1 MLLYCNISYTSSF
14 SLISS
19 SLRRQDH
26 PDESQVTVIRRR
38 HNAKSLSL
46 YIRHNRD
53 LKLNKNPN
61 ESQETFAPPPPRRD
75 VDGDDRSKLLELSL
89 VTRRTPQFPGSIYA
103 QSASDADVAS
113 SLPSLR
119 KFLGSHGD
127 DDDDGESEREMI
139 VKALE
144 IRRKVT
150 KEIIKES
157 LVRKGRF
164 GITYATNVT
173 DRLGDFVDHVMIE
186 AAALKRLPE
195 FSESRF
201 NLRART
207 VIEDSNF
214 VALVRWLKHHEFS
227 YNRIAKI
234 ICMSK
239 GNLDS
244 IRIMIE
250 WLKTIHV
257 KGEFIGVA
265 FLRSGENIL
274 QRSREELDEVVEYLE
289 SNGVRRDWMG
299 YVVGRCPELLSFSME
314 EVKSRVDFFLKM
326 GMNQNDFGTM
336 VYDYPKIIGYFSF
349 EQMETKINYLKEFGL
364 STEEVGRLL
373 AFKPHLMG
381 CSIEERWKPLVKY
394 FYYLGIPKEG
404 MRRILVVKPILYCI
418 DLEKTIAP
426 KVRFLQEM
434 GIPNEAIG
442 NMLVKFPSLLTNS
455 LYKKI
460 RPVVIFLLTRAGVTQ
475 KNIGKVIAMDPA
487 LLGCSI
493 GTKLE
498 PNMRYYV
505 SLGIRFHQLGEM
517 IADFLML
524 LRYNVDNLRPK
535 YRYLRRTMI
544 RPLQDLIEFPRFF
557 SYSLE
562 RRIMPRHTIMVQN
575 RVNFKLRYML
585 ACTDEEFERRVKE
598 KVERRER
605 FEAGLGSD
613 SEDSQLLDED
623 ISDDEFD
630 LTGSSEEE
638 DLA

>member
-1 MLLYCNISYTSSF
+1 MLRHCNVTYTSSF

-26 PDESQVTVIRRR
+26 PDDSQDTVIRRR
-38 HNAKSLSL
+38 HNARSLSL

-53 LKLNKNPN
+53 LKLNKNRN
-61 ESQETFAPPPPRRD
+61 ESQESFVPPPPRRD
-75 VDGDDRSKLLELSL
+75 IDGDDRSKLLELSL

-119 KFLGSHGD
+119 KFLGSDG
-127 DDDDGESEREMI
+127 DDDGESEREMI
-139 VKALE
+139 DKALE

-173 DRLGDFVDHVMIE
+173 DRLGDFVDHVMIQ

-207 VIEDSNF
+207 VIDDSNF
-214 VALVRWLKHHEFS
+214 VPLVRWLKHHEFS

-265 FLRSGENIL
+265 FLRSGDNIL
-274 QRSREELDEVVEYLE
+274 QRSREELDEIVEYLE

-349 EQMETKINYLKEFGL
+349 EEMEKKINYLKEFGL

-404 MRRILVVKPILYCI
+404 MKRILVVKPILYCI

-475 KNIGKVIAMDPA
+475 KDIGKVIAMDPA

-498 PNMRYYV
+498 PNMRYYI

-517 IADFLML
+517 IADFPML

-562 RRIMPRHTIMVQN
+562 RRIIPRHTIMVEN

-585 ACTDEEFERRVKE
+585 ACTDEEFERRVRD

-605 FEAGLGSD
+605 FEAGLD
-613 SEDSQLLDED
+613 SEDLE
-623 ISDDEFD
+623 
-630 LTGSSEEE
+630 
-638 DLA
+638 

>member
-1 MLLYCNISYTSSF
+1 MLLHCNISYTSSF
-14 SLISS
+14 SVISS

-26 PDESQVTVIRRR
+26 PDESQDTVIRRR
-38 HNAKSLSL
+38 HNARSLSI

-53 LKLNKNPN
+53 PKLNKNPN
-61 ESQETFAPPPPRRD
+61 ESQESFAPPPRRD

-119 KFLGSHGD
+119 KFLGSD
-127 DDDDGESEREMI
+127 DEGESEMEMI

-186 AAALKRLPE
+186 AAALKQLPE

-201 NLRART
+201 NLRVRT

-214 VALVRWLKHHEFS
+214 VPLVRWLKHHEFS

-265 FLRSGENIL
+265 FLRSGDNIL

-299 YVVGRCPELLSFSME
+299 YVVGRCPELLSFSMD

-349 EQMETKINYLKEFGL
+349 EEMEKKINYLKEFGL

-442 NMLVKFPSLLTNS
+442 NMLVKFPSFLTNS

-517 IADFLML
+517 IADFPML

-557 SYSLE
+557 SYSLK
-562 RRIMPRHTIMVQN
+562 RRIIPRHTIMVQN

-613 SEDSQLLDED
+613 SEDSQLLDEN
-623 ISDDEFD
+623 ISDEEFD
-630 LTGSSEEE
+630 LTDSLEEE

>member
-1 MLLYCNISYTSSF
+1 MLLHCYTSTF

-19 SLRRQDH
+19 SLHH
-26 PDESQVTVIRRR
+26 PDESQDTVIRRR
-38 HNAKSLSL
+38 HNSRSLSL
-46 YIRHNRD
+46 FTRHNQT
-53 LKLNKNPN
+53 LKHNNKPP
-61 ESQETFAPPPPRRD
+61 ETFLPPPPPRHD
-75 VDGDDRSKLLELSL
+75 DDNDNDRSKLLELSL

-103 QSASDADVAS
+103 QSASDPDIAS
-113 SLPSLR
+113 SLPPLR
-119 KFLGSHGD
+119 NFLCSSD
-127 DDDDGESEREMI
+127 DDEREMI
-139 VKALE
+139 AKALE

-150 KEIIKES
+150 KEIIKEC

-173 DRLGDFVDHVMIE
+173 DRLGEFVDHLMIE

-195 FSESRF
+195 YSETRF
-201 NLRART
+201 NIRART

-214 VALVRWLKHHEFS
+214 VPLVRWLKYNEFS
-227 YNRIAKI
+227 YNRIGKV

-250 WLKTIHV
+250 WLKSIHV
-257 KGEFIGVA
+257 KGELIAVA
-265 FLRSGENIL
+265 LLRSGDNIL
-274 QRSREELDEVVEYLE
+274 QRSRKELDEIVEYLE

-314 EVKSRVDFFLKM
+314 EVKTRVDFFLLM
-326 GMNQNDFGTM
+326 GMNQKDFGTM
-336 VYDYPKIIGYFSF
+336 VFDYPKILGFFSF
-349 EQMETKINYLKEFGL
+349 QEMEKKINYLKEFGL
-364 STEEVGRLL
+364 STEDVGRLL

-394 FYYLGIPKEG
+394 LYYLGISKEG
-404 MRRILVVKPILYCI
+404 MKRILVVKPILYCI

-426 KVRFLQEM
+426 KVRFFQEM

-442 NMLVKFPSLLTNS
+442 NMIVKFPSLLTNS

-460 RPVVIFLLTRAGVTQ
+460 RPVVIFLLTRAGVRQ
-475 KNIGKVIAMDPA
+475 KDIGKVIAMDPA

-493 GTKLE
+493 GTKFE

-505 SLGIRFHQLGEM
+505 SLGIRIHQLGEM
-517 IADFLML
+517 ISDFPML
-524 LRYNVDNLRPK
+524 LRYNVDILRPK
-535 YRYLRRTMI
+535 YTYLRRTMI

-562 RRIMPRHTIMVQN
+562 RRIIPRHNIMVEK

-585 ACTDEEFERRVKE
+585 ACTDEEFERRVTE

-605 FEAGLGSD
+605 FEAGLD
-613 SEDSQLLDED
+613 SGEDSQLLDETS
-623 ISDDEFD
+623 SDEEVAFSD
-630 LTGSSEEE
+630 SEEAE
-638 DLA
+638 EE

>member
-1 MLLYCNISYTSSF
+1 MKTPISFLL
-14 SLISS
+14 
-19 SLRRQDH
+19 
-26 PDESQVTVIRRR
+26 
-38 HNAKSLSL
+38 
-46 YIRHNRD
+46 
-53 LKLNKNPN
+53 
-61 ESQETFAPPPPRRD
+61 
-75 VDGDDRSKLLELSL
+75 
-89 VTRRTPQFPGSIYA
+89 
-103 QSASDADVAS
+103 
-113 SLPSLR
+113 
-119 KFLGSHGD
+119 
-127 DDDDGESEREMI
+127 
-139 VKALE
+139 
-144 IRRKVT
+144 
-150 KEIIKES
+150 
-157 LVRKGRF
+157 
-164 GITYATNVT
+164 
-173 DRLGDFVDHVMIE
+173 
-186 AAALKRLPE
+186 
-195 FSESRF
+195 
-201 NLRART
+201 
-207 VIEDSNF
+207 
-214 VALVRWLKHHEFS
+214 WLKHHELS

-250 WLKTIHV
+250 WLKSIHV
-257 KGEFIGVA
+257 KGEFIAVA
-265 FLRSGENIL
+265 FLRSGDNIL
-274 QRSREELDEVVEYLE
+274 QRNREELNEIVEYLE

-336 VYDYPKIIGYFSF
+336 VYDYPKIIGFFSF
-349 EQMETKINYLKEFGL
+349 QVMEKKINYLKEFGL

-373 AFKPHLMG
+373 AYKPHLMG

-404 MRRILVVKPILYCI
+404 MKRILVVKPILYCI

-475 KNIGKVIAMDPA
+475 KDIGKVIAMDPA

-498 PNMRYYV
+498 PNMRYYI
-505 SLGIRFHQLGEM
+505 SLGIRFYQLGEM
-517 IADFLML
+517 IADFPML

-562 RRIMPRHTIMVQN
+562 RRIIPRHTIMVEN

-585 ACTDEEFERRVKE
+585 ACTDEEFERRVRD

-605 FEAGLGSD
+605 FEAGLD
-613 SEDSQLLDED
+613 SEDSQPSDEN
-623 ISDDEFD
+623 ISDQEIAFSDEAE
-630 LTGSSEEE
+630 EEE
-638 DLA
+638 DLTE

>member
-1 MLLYCNISYTSSF
+1 MLLHCNASCTSPF
-14 SLISS
+14 SLVSS
-19 SLRRQDH
+19 SIRRHDH
-26 PDESQVTVIRRR
+26 SEESHDTVTLRRR
-38 HNAKSLSL
+38 HNARSLSL
-46 YIRHNRD
+46 FTRHNQN
-53 LKLNKNPN
+53 LKQTKNPD
-61 ESQETFAPPPPRRD
+61 ESQETSVPPRRD
-75 VDGDDRSKLLELSL
+75 DDGDDDRSKLLELSL

-103 QSASDADVAS
+103 QSASDPDVAS

-119 KFLGSHGD
+119 KFLGSSD
-127 DDDDGESEREMI
+127 DDDEGEMI
-139 VKALE
+139 AKALE

-173 DRLGDFVDHVMIE
+173 DRLGEFVDHVMIE

-195 FSESRF
+195 YEETRF
-201 NLRART
+201 NIRART
-207 VIEDSNF
+207 VIEECNF
-214 VALVRWLKHHEFS
+214 VPLVRWLKYHEFS
-227 YNRIAKI
+227 YNRIGKI

-244 IRIMIE
+244 IRITIE

-265 FLRSGENIL
+265 FLRSGDNIL
-274 QRSREELDEVVEYLE
+274 QRSREELDEIVEYLE

-314 EVKSRVDFFLKM
+314 EVKSRVDFFMNM

-336 VYDYPKIIGYFSF
+336 VFDYPKIVGFFSF
-349 EQMETKINYLKEFGL
+349 EEMEKKISYLKEFGL
-364 STEEVGRLL
+364 STEDVGRLL

-381 CSIEERWKPLVKY
+381 CSIEERWKPLAKY
-394 FYYLGIPKEG
+394 FYYLGISKEG
-404 MRRILVVKPILYCI
+404 MKRILVVKPILYCI

-426 KVRFLQEM
+426 KVRFFQDM

-442 NMLVKFPSLLTNS
+442 NMLVKFPSLLTYS

-460 RPVVIFLLTRAGVTQ
+460 RPVVIFLLTRAGVSQ
-475 KNIGKVIAMDPA
+475 KDIGKVFAMDPA

-505 SLGIRFHQLGEM
+505 SLGIRIHQLGEM
-517 IADFLML
+517 IADFPML
-524 LRYNVDNLRPK
+524 LRYNVDILRPK
-535 YRYLRRTMI
+535 YSYLRRTMI

-562 RRIMPRHTIMVQN
+562 RRIIPRHTLMVEN
-575 RVNFKLRYML
+575 RVNFKLRFML
-585 ACTDEEFERRVKE
+585 ACSDEEFERRVRD

-605 FEAGLGSD
+605 FEAGL
-613 SEDSQLLDED
+613 DSQLLDET
-623 ISDDEFD
+623 ISDEELAFSDSPEA
-630 LTGSSEEE
+630 EEE
-638 DLA
+638 

>member
-1 MLLYCNISYTSSF
+1 MLRHCNVTYTSSF

-26 PDESQVTVIRRR
+26 PDDSQDTVIRRR
-38 HNAKSLSL
+38 HNARSLSL

-53 LKLNKNPN
+53 LKLNKNRN
-61 ESQETFAPPPPRRD
+61 ESQESFVPPPPRRD
-75 VDGDDRSKLLELSL
+75 IDGDDRSKLLELSL

-119 KFLGSHGD
+119 KFLGSDG
-127 DDDDGESEREMI
+127 DDDGESEREMI
-139 VKALE
+139 DKALE

-173 DRLGDFVDHVMIE
+173 DRLGDFVDHVMIQ

-207 VIEDSNF
+207 VIDDSNF
-214 VALVRWLKHHEFS
+214 VPLVRWLKHHEFS

-265 FLRSGENIL
+265 FLRSGDNIL
-274 QRSREELDEVVEYLE
+274 QRSREELDEIVEYLE

-349 EQMETKINYLKEFGL
+349 EEMEKKINYLKEFGL

-404 MRRILVVKPILYCI
+404 MKRILVVKPILYCI

-475 KNIGKVIAMDPA
+475 KDIGKVIAMDPA

-498 PNMRYYV
+498 PNMRYYI

-517 IADFLML
+517 IADFPML

-544 RPLQDLIEFPRFF
+544 RPLQDLIEFP
-557 SYSLE
+557 SYMILVTDSLAT
-562 RRIMPRHTIMVQN
+562 HWSV
-575 RVNFKLRYML
+575 
-585 ACTDEEFERRVKE
+585 
-598 KVERRER
+598 
-605 FEAGLGSD
+605 G
-613 SEDSQLLDED
+613 
-623 ISDDEFD
+623 
-630 LTGSSEEE
+630 
-638 DLA
+638 

>member
-1 MLLYCNISYTSSF
+1 MLLHCNTSYTSTF

-19 SLRRQDH
+19 SLH
-26 PDESQVTVIRRR
+26 NESQDTVIHRR

-46 YIRHNRD
+46 FTRHNRN
-53 LKLNKNPN
+53 LKQNQNPN
-61 ESQETFAPPPPRRD
+61 ESLEHFVPHQRD
-75 VDGDDRSKLLELSL
+75 VDSDDRSKLLELSL

-103 QSASDADVAS
+103 QSGSDPDIAS

-119 KFLGSHGD
+119 KYLSSDGG
-127 DDDDGESEREMI
+127 DDGESEREMI

-173 DRLGDFVDHVMIE
+173 DRVGEFVDHVMIE
-186 AAALKRLPE
+186 AAALKLLPE
-195 FSESRF
+195 FSDSRF
-201 NLRART
+201 NHRARM
-207 VIEDSNF
+207 VIDDSGF
-214 VALVRWLKHHEFS
+214 VPLVRWLKHHDFS
-227 YNRIAKI
+227 YNRIGKI

-239 GNLDS
+239 GNLES

-265 FLRSGENIL
+265 FLRSGDNIL
-274 QRSREELDEVVEYLE
+274 QRSREELDEIVEYLE

-299 YVVGRCPELLSFSME
+299 VVVGRCPELLSFSME

-326 GMNQNDFGTM
+326 GMSQNDFGTM
-336 VYDYPKIIGYFSF
+336 VYDYPKILGFFSF
-349 EQMETKINYLKEFGL
+349 EEMETKINYLKEFGL
-364 STEEVGRLL
+364 STEDVGRLL

-381 CSIEERWKPLVKY
+381 RSIEERWKPLVKY
-394 FYYLGIPKEG
+394 LYYLGISKEG
-404 MRRILVVKPILYCI
+404 MKRILVVKPILYCI

-426 KVRFLQEM
+426 KVRFFQDM

-442 NMLVKFPSLLTNS
+442 NMLVKFPSLLTND

-460 RPVVIFLLTRAGVTQ
+460 RPVVIFLLTRAGVSQ
-475 KNIGKVIAMDPA
+475 KDIGKVIALDPA

-493 GTKLE
+493 GKKLE
-498 PNMRYYV
+498 PNMRYYI
-505 SLGIRFHQLGEM
+505 SLGIRIHQLGEM
-517 IADFLML
+517 IADFPML

-544 RPLQDLIEFPRFF
+544 RPLQDLIEFSRFF

-562 RRIMPRHTIMVQN
+562 RRIIPRHTIMVEN
-575 RVNFKLRYML
+575 RVNLKLRHML
-585 ACTDEEFERRVKE
+585 ACTDEEFDRRVKD
-598 KVERRER
+598 KVERREK
-605 FEAGLGSD
+605 FEAGLD
-613 SEDSQLLDED
+613 SEDSQPSDETISDED
-623 ISDDEFD
+623 IASSN
-630 LTGSSEEE
+630 SSEEE
-638 DLA
+638 EGLA

>member
-1 MLLYCNISYTSSF
+1 MILHCNVSYTSTF
-14 SLISS
+14 SLVSSS
-19 SLRRQDH
+19 SLHRQDN
-26 PDESQVTVIRRR
+26 PDESQATVIRRR

-46 YIRHNRD
+46 FIRHNRD

-61 ESQETFAPPPPRRD
+61 ESPETFVPPRRD
-75 VDGDDRSKLLELSL
+75 VDGEDRSKLLELSL

-103 QSASDADVAS
+103 QSASDVDVAS

-119 KFLGSHGD
+119 NFLGSDG
-127 DDDDGESEREMI
+127 DDDGESEREMI
-139 VKALE
+139 AKALE

-173 DRLGDFVDHVMIE
+173 DRVGDFVDHVMIE

-201 NLRART
+201 NLRARK

-214 VALVRWLKHHEFS
+214 VPLVRWLKHHEFS
-227 YNRIAKI
+227 YNRIGKI

-265 FLRSGENIL
+265 FLRSGDNIL
-274 QRSREELDEVVEYLE
+274 QRSREELDEIVEYLE

-326 GMNQNDFGTM
+326 GMNQHDFGTM
-336 VYDYPKIIGYFSF
+336 VFDYPKILGFFSF
-349 EQMETKINYLKEFGL
+349 QEMEKMISYLKEFGL
-364 STEEVGRLL
+364 STEDVGRLL

-394 FYYLGIPKEG
+394 FYYLGISKEG
-404 MRRILVVKPILYCI
+404 MKRILFVKPILYCT

-426 KVRFLQEM
+426 KVRFFQDM

-442 NMLVKFPSLLTNS
+442 NMIVKFPSLLTNS

-460 RPVVIFLLTRAGVTQ
+460 RPVVIFLLSRAGVSQ
-475 KNIGKVIAMDPA
+475 KNIGKVIALDPA

-505 SLGIRFHQLGEM
+505 SLGIKIHQLGEM
-517 IADFLML
+517 IADFPML
-524 LRYNVDNLRPK
+524 LRYNVDILRPK

-562 RRIMPRHTIMVQN
+562 RRIIPRHAIMVEN

-585 ACTDEEFERRVKE
+585 ACTDEEFERRVRE
-598 KVERRER
+598 KVEGRER
-605 FEAGLGSD
+605 FEAGLD
-613 SEDSQLLDED
+613 SEDSQPLDET
-623 ISDDEFD
+623 ISDVEIGFSD
-630 LTGSSEEE
+630 SSGEEVE
-638 DLA
+638 EA

>member
-1 MLLYCNISYTSSF
+1 MLLHCNVTYTSSF

-26 PDESQVTVIRRR
+26 PDESQDTVIRRR
-38 HNAKSLSL
+38 HNARSLSL

-61 ESQETFAPPPPRRD
+61 ESQESFVPPPPPRD
-75 VDGDDRSKLLELSL
+75 LDGEDRSKLLELSL

-119 KFLGSHGD
+119 KFLGSDG
-127 DDDDGESEREMI
+127 DDDGESEREMI

-173 DRLGDFVDHVMIE
+173 DRLGDFVDHVMIQ
-186 AAALKRLPE
+186 AAALKLLPE
-195 FSESRF
+195 YSESRF

-214 VALVRWLKHHEFS
+214 VPLVRWLKHHEFS

-265 FLRSGENIL
+265 FLRSGDNIL
-274 QRSREELDEVVEYLE
+274 QRSREELDEIVEYLE

-349 EQMETKINYLKEFGL
+349 EEMEKKINYLKEFGL

-404 MRRILVVKPILYCI
+404 MKRILVVKPILYCI

-460 RPVVIFLLTRAGVTQ
+460 RPVVIFLLSRAGVTQ
-475 KNIGKVIAMDPA
+475 KDIGKVIAMDPA

-498 PNMRYYV
+498 PNMRYYI

-517 IADFLML
+517 IADFPML

-562 RRIMPRHTIMVQN
+562 RRIIPRHTIMVEN

-585 ACTDEEFERRVKE
+585 ACTDEEFERRVRD

-605 FEAGLGSD
+605 FEAGLD
-613 SEDSQLLDED
+613 SEDSDENIID
-623 ISDDEFD
+623 KEIDFSD
-630 LTGSSEEE
+630 SPEEE
-638 DLA
+638 

>member
-1 MLLYCNISYTSSF
+1 MLLHCNVTYTSSF
-14 SLISS
+14 SFISS
-19 SLRRQDH
+19 SLRRQENAD
-26 PDESQVTVIRRR
+26 DSQDTVIRRR
-38 HNAKSLSL
+38 HNARSLSL
-46 YIRHNRD
+46 YIRHNQD

-61 ESQETFAPPPPRRD
+61 ESQESFVPPPPRRD
-75 VDGDDRSKLLELSL
+75 IDGDDRSKLLELSL

-119 KFLGSHGD
+119 KFLGSDG
-127 DDDDGESEREMI
+127 DDDGESEREMI

-173 DRLGDFVDHVMIE
+173 DRLGDFVDHVMIQ

-214 VALVRWLKHHEFS
+214 VPLVRSSSFFLCFLVVFISAHKVFDGLSLRNNRIFFNYDSELCRWLKHHEFS

-265 FLRSGENIL
+265 FLRSGDNIL
-274 QRSREELDEVVEYLE
+274 QRSREELGEIVEYLE

-349 EQMETKINYLKEFGL
+349 EEMEKKVLK
-364 STEEVGRLL
+364 
-373 AFKPHLMG
+373 AA
-381 CSIEERWKPLVKY
+381 I
-394 FYYLGIPKEG
+394 
-404 MRRILVVKPILYCI
+404 CI
-418 DLEKTIAP
+418 
-426 KVRFLQEM
+426 F
-434 GIPNEAIG
+434 
-442 NMLVKFPSLLTNS
+442 
-455 LYKKI
+455 
-460 RPVVIFLLTRAGVTQ
+460 
-475 KNIGKVIAMDPA
+475 
-487 LLGCSI
+487 
-493 GTKLE
+493 
-498 PNMRYYV
+498 
-505 SLGIRFHQLGEM
+505 
-517 IADFLML
+517 
-524 LRYNVDNLRPK
+524 
-535 YRYLRRTMI
+535 
-544 RPLQDLIEFPRFF
+544 
-557 SYSLE
+557 
-562 RRIMPRHTIMVQN
+562 
-575 RVNFKLRYML
+575 
-585 ACTDEEFERRVKE
+585 
-598 KVERRER
+598 
-605 FEAGLGSD
+605 
-613 SEDSQLLDED
+613 
-623 ISDDEFD
+623 
-630 LTGSSEEE
+630 
-638 DLA
+638 